1 VVARATDPV
10 LSRAGPGANAAD
22 TAHIA
27 PRRTDRSIL
36 GVVRELSSSRN
47 EYDFSPGGH
56 VTIAAIGVQ

>member
-1 VVARATDPV
+1 

-47 EYDFSPGGH
+47 EYDFSPGGQ
-56 VTIAAIGVQ
+56 VTIAAIRIQ